1 MNEIKIN
8 ELIQYRMQLRQ
19 KVKELL
25 IEAEVKRLEINYINS
40 QLELLRINQL
50 EIQFEDEVLDK
61 KNVS

>member
-8 ELIQYRMQLRQ
+8 ELIQYRMRLRQ

-25 IEAEVKRLEINYINS
+25 IEAEEKKLEINYINS

-50 EIQFEDEVLDK
+50 EIQFEDE
-61 KNVS
+61 NNTSQS